1 MNAAFNKKVEE
12 IVKKDPRY
20 MPDAYEFTM
29 QALWFAQKKLKR
41 QGHIS
46 GKELLEYIRKFALEQ
61 YGPMAKTLIQFWGVQ
76 KTEDFGEIVFNLIDT
91 GLMKKTEEDTLDD
104 FSTGYDFNQAF
115 DVFKINASGP
125 VRKNKAGGYK

>member
-41 QGHIS
+41 QGHVS
-46 GKELLEYIRKFALEQ
+46 GKVLLEYIRKFALEQ

-91 GLMKKTEEDTLDD
+91 GLMKKTREDSLDD
-104 FSTGYDFNQAF
+104 FSAGYDFNQAF
-115 DVFKINASGP
+115 DVFKTNASCPG
-125 VRKNKAGGYK
+125 RKNKANEYK